1 MGQNYAP
8 RPLIQIMSTR
18 PQAAPPHS
26 RLEDAHALLM
36 GSSFVAFGLVIL
48 KAAGLVTAG
57 VAGIAL
63 VLSYAMGWPIGS
75 LFVAIN
81 LPFFLLAQKS
91 MGVTFTIKSFGAMV
105 ILAALSRFIP
115 LWLHLSSVQ
124 PAFAAIFGGSLIGM
138 GVLSLARHK
147 ASVGGIGIVA
157 LLLQDRRGWN
167 AGLTQMMFDMVIIG
181 VSLPLVGLAK
191 VGYSIL
197 SAVALNGVMFAYH
210 RPGRYSGY

>member
-1 MGQNYAP
+1 MGA
-8 RPLIQIMSTR
+8 
-18 PQAAPPHS
+18 
-26 RLEDAHALLM
+26 
-36 GSSFVAFGLVIL
+36 SFAAFGLVML

-63 VLSYAMGWPIGS
+63 VLSYATAWPIGP

-81 LPFFLLAQKS
+81 LPFFLVAQRS
-91 MGVTFTIKSFGAMV
+91 MGVTFTIKSLGAMV
-105 ILAALSRFIP
+105 LLAALARFMP
-115 LWLHLSSVQ
+115 LWLHLGSVQ
-124 PAFAAIFGGSLIGM
+124 PAFAAVFGGSLIGM

-147 ASVGGIGIVA
+147 ASVGGIGIVS

-167 AGLTQMMFDMVIIG
+167 AGLTQMMFDVVIIG
-181 VSLPLVGLAK
+181 VALPIVGIVK

-210 RPGRYSGY
+210 RPGRYFGY

>member
-1 MGQNYAP
+1 
-8 RPLIQIMSTR
+8 MSTNQ
-18 PQAAPPHS
+18 QAAPPHS
-26 RLEDAHALLM
+26 RLEDIHALLM
-36 GSSFVAFGLVIL
+36 GSSFVAFGLVML

-63 VLSYAMGWPIGS
+63 VLSYATAWPVGPV
-75 LFVAIN
+75 FVAIN
-81 LPFFLLAQKS
+81 LPFFILAQRS
-91 MGVTFTIKSFGAMV
+91 MGATFTIKSFGAMV
-105 ILAALSRFIP
+105 ILAGLARFMP
-115 LWLHLSSVQ
+115 LWLQLGSVQ

-147 ASVGGIGIVA
+147 ASVGGIGIVS

-167 AGLTQMMFDMVIIG
+167 AGLTQMMFDVIIIG
-181 VSLPLVGLAK
+181 VSMPIVGLVK

-197 SAVALNGVMFAYH
+197 SAVALNGVVFAYH